1 LDRDADRAAG
11 IAIAADEGTMTAP
24 AITAPVAKTVQF
36 EQEIHGQRLSDP
48 YRWLQDKD
56 DPEVIAHLEAEN
68 AYTEA
73 VMAHTAGLQETLYQE
88 MVGRI
93 QETDLSVPVRIDDFY
108 YYSRTEEGRQ
118 YPIFCRKR
126 GALEA
131 DEEIILDAN
140 EEAAGE
146 AYFALGAF
154 AVSPDH
160 KTLAYATDTS
170 GAETYNL
177 VFKDLDS
184 GAMLPDRIEQVATS
198 LVWANDSRTVF
209 YTKEDHAKRPER
221 VHRHRL
227 GESEDPMVFRE
238 PDELF
243 RVRLFKTKDRAF
255 VLLAIG
261 SLETTEIRTLAADRP
276 EADFA
281 VVEPREPG
289 HRYQV
294 EHRDGRFYILT
305 NDDAPNNKLVTVAAD
320 EPGMAGWTPF
330 IEHDPGI
337 KLDGLEMFERHLAI
351 YERRGGLRSV
361 RVIEHASGEAHEIAF
376 EEPVYTFTGERNPRF
391 ESGTLRFVY
400 TSLTTPRSIYDYDMT
415 TRARTLLKR
424 QPVLGDFDSANYE
437 SERLFVTAEDGA
449 KVPISLV
456 HRKGIELDGSNPCL
470 LYGYG
475 AYGISIDPTFSSHR
489 LSLLDRGMIF
499 AIAHIR
505 GGQEMGRQWY
515 DHGKFLQKK
524 NSFTDFVAAGRAL
537 IEEGY
542 TGSEKLAIMGGS
554 AGGLLMGAVVN
565 LAPDLARAVVAKVP
579 FVDVINT
586 MLDPSLPL
594 TIQEYEEWGNPTDP
608 EYFAYIKSY
617 APYENIEAKAYPSIL
632 ATGGINDPRVHY
644 WEPAKWVAKL
654 RATRTDDHRLLLK
667 TNMGAGHGGASGR
680 YDALKELAFDYAF
693 ILDTLG
699 VAEPPAA

>member
-1 LDRDADRAAG
+1 
-11 IAIAADEGTMTAP
+11 
-24 AITAPVAKTVQF
+24 
-36 EQEIHGQRLSDP
+36 
-48 YRWLQDKD
+48 
-56 DPEVIAHLEAEN
+56 
-68 AYTEA
+68 
-73 VMAHTAGLQETLYQE
+73 
-88 MVGRI
+88 
-93 QETDLSVPVRIDDFY
+93 
-108 YYSRTEEGRQ
+108 
-118 YPIFCRKR
+118 
-126 GALEA
+126 
-131 DEEIILDAN
+131 
-140 EEAAGE
+140 
-146 AYFALGAF
+146 
-154 AVSPDH
+154 
-160 KTLAYATDTS
+160 
-170 GAETYNL
+170 
-177 VFKDLDS
+177 
-184 GAMLPDRIEQVATS
+184 
-198 LVWANDSRTVF
+198 
-209 YTKEDHAKRPER
+209 
-221 VHRHRL
+221 
-227 GESEDPMVFRE
+227 
-238 PDELF
+238 
-243 RVRLFKTKDRAF
+243 
-255 VLLAIG
+255 
-261 SLETTEIRTLAADRP
+261 
-276 EADFA
+276 
-281 VVEPREPG
+281 
-289 HRYQV
+289 
-294 EHRDGRFYILT
+294 
-305 NDDAPNNKLVTVAAD
+305 
-320 EPGMAGWTPF
+320 
-330 IEHDPGI
+330 
-337 KLDGLEMFERHLAI
+337 
-351 YERRGGLRSV
+351 
-361 RVIEHASGEAHEIAF
+361 
-376 EEPVYTFTGERNPRF
+376 
-391 ESGTLRFVY
+391 
-400 TSLTTPRSIYDYDMT
+400 
-415 TRARTLLKR
+415 LKR

-617 APYENIEAKAYPSIL
+617 APYENIEAKAYPNIL

-680 YDALKELAFDYAF
+680 YDALKEFAFDYAF